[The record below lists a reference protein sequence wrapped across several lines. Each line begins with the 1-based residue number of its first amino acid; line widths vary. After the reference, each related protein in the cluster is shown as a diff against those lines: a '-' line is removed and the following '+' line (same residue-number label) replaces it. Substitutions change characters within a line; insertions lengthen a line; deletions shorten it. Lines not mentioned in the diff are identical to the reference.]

1 MKLNFKPAELVL
13 ISFIAVLE
21 TVPRE
26 NVFCLSFIL
35 HLTREDNETRLI
47 LSKISNLTTPL
58 WYDTMTKSK
67 AASTQSKQQQQ
78 QQQGISG

>member
-1 MKLNFKPAELVL
+1 ML
-13 ISFIAVLE
+13 SRFIAMLE
-21 TVPRE
+21 TIPRKIYHTE
-26 NVFCLSFIL
+26 GVQFLLIFVL
-35 HLTREDNETRLI
+35 HFTREDNETRLI